1 MSAFQ
6 NIGAGFEPE
15 LKPVPII
22 AVVYA
27 EVLQA
32 GSIRRVAVVQFDEA
46 GRITFEG
53 DAPKAFEFLLHATRK
68 CTAKLILQD
77 LDTALSDALTAT
89 DPPPPQQPPA
99 GEVF

>member
-6 NIGAGFEPE
+6 NIAAGLEHE

-46 GRITFEG
+46 NRITFQG
-53 DAPKAFEFLLHATRK
+53 DASKAFELLLHATRK